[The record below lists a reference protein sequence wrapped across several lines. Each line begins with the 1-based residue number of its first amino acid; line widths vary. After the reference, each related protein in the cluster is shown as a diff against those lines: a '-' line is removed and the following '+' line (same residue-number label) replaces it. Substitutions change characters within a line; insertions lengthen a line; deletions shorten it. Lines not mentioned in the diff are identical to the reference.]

1 MDFVIDDRP
10 IPVQDLQRSRFD
22 EKDSFEELDE
32 VGAGSNGRCVLL
44 KRKCDQALR
53 VCKIAQRIKVRE
65 NKYEDKPLEASILL
79 DVLPKHDRILCLY
92 DALVQPRTVQL
103 YYEYY
108 SHGDL
113 YDLIQH
119 HEKNMEFLPETFMWH
134 AYLQLSEALAFLH
147 TGYDQRVCHSVPAN
161 WRPVIHGDL
170 KPANIFLSPPNV
182 SSPNPL
188 YREYPSLVIGDFGL
202 ATLIE
207 LEKPGTLVYQ
217 PPEMPASTRKADVW
231 ALGSIMHK
239 MAHYEEPIAPFPSDL
254 PDTHDNR
261 MRWYWMPASR
271 VPKPL
276 DELYSLDLHDC
287 VFETFTPDPRGRID
301 SLSLFKKVQDVFAIK
316 IMPCLEW
323 NLEPLLPM
331 DVEEKFYDE
340 NGVTV
345 QASEDTELDFW
356 TPIDFQNNVQK
367 QCFDG
372 SLEEGEIRESP
383 IVWHSASEDWAS
395 EDSMMG

>member
-10 IPVQDLQRSRFD
+10 IPVQDLQRSKFN
-22 EKDSFEELDE
+22 EKDAFEELEE

-44 KRKCDQALR
+44 KRKRDQALQ
-53 VCKIAQRIKVRE
+53 VCKIAQRIKVQKD
-65 NKYEDKPLEASILL
+65 KYEDKPLEASILL

-113 YDLIQH
+113 YDVIHH
-119 HEKNMEFLPETFMWH
+119 HEKNMVSIPETFMWH

-147 TGYDQRVCHSVPAN
+147 TGYDQRVCHSVPAD

-170 KPANIFLSPPNV
+170 KPDNVFLSPPNP

-188 YREYPSLVIGDFGL
+188 FREYPSLVIGDFGL
-202 ATLIE
+202 ATLME
-207 LEKPGTLVYQ
+207 NNRAGTLVYQ
-217 PPEMPASTRKADVW
+217 PPELPASTRKADVW

-239 MAHYEEPIAPFPSDL
+239 MAHYEEPILPFPARF
-254 PDTHDNR
+254 PNTYEHR
-261 MRWYWMPASR
+261 MEWYWAPQSR
-271 VPKPL
+271 VPTPL
-276 DELYSLDLHDC
+276 DEFYSLDLHDC
-287 VFETFTPDPRGRID
+287 VFETFTRDPRGRID
-301 SLSLFKKVQDVFAIK
+301 SLSLFKKVQDVFTIM
-316 IMPCLEW
+316 IMPYLER

-331 DVEEKFYDE
+331 GLEEKFYDE

-345 QASEDTELDFW
+345 QASEASQLEFLEAME
-356 TPIDFQNNVQK
+356 FQEQV
-367 QCFDG
+367 
-372 SLEEGEIRESP
+372 RE
-383 IVWHSASEDWAS
+383 
-395 EDSMMG
+395 